1 MYQIRISMKNVFG
14 TNYKFIKWIKKMKES
29 EKISKLMN
37 DVGDLIRK
45 HQKENNEELHHYW
58 WAEMTRLV
66 KQKKKVLKEEAKQM
80 KEVSDYFA

>member
-14 TNYKFIKWIKKMKES
+14 TIYKFIKKMKES

>member
-1 MYQIRISMKNVFG
+1 
-14 TNYKFIKWIKKMKES
+14 MKES

-45 HQKENNEELHHYW
+45 HQKENNVELHHYW

-66 KQKKKVLKEEAKQM
+66 KQKNKVLKEEANQM